1 MEPQH
6 NWKESFIDALKNPN
20 QLNSTYIIL
29 LYIQLENSP
38 LKKVILRGKFQ
49 FVRQS
54 LSPQEYDA

>member
-1 MEPQH
+1 MH
-6 NWKESFIDALKNPN
+6 LKNLN
-20 QLNSTYIIL
+20 QLNSTNVIL

-54 LSPQEYDA
+54 LSLQEYDA

>member
-20 QLNSTYIIL
+20 HLNSTYVIL
-29 LYIQLENSP
+29 LYIQLENSS
-38 LKKVILRGKFQ
+38 LKRVILRGKFQ

-54 LSPQEYDA
+54 LSLQEYDA

>member
-1 MEPQH
+1 MKPQH

-20 QLNSTYIIL
+20 QLNSTYVIL

-54 LSPQEYDA
+54 LSLQEYDA